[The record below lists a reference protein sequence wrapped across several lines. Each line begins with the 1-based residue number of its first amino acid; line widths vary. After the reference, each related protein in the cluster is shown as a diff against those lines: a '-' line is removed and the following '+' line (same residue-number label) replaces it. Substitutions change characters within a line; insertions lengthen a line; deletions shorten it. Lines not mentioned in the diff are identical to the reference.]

1 MTESADTPI
10 LRNYPPL
17 TQNRNFLLLWAGYV
31 VSALGDRIHF
41 VVMLALLV
49 KLKSDAAGVKLAG
62 GTAETAQLNVMM
74 LLPYVLLGPV
84 TGVLADR
91 LPRRFLMIT
100 SDLARLVVVLIA
112 RTVFLA
118 LPVALQATI
127 GWPFNMTYAVLLLL
141 VSELAVGVFTAF
153 FSPARTALMPNL
165 VHPDQLLRAN
175 SMTNGA
181 GTIASLLGFIVGA
194 ALVDW
199 WLTGAM
205 YVDAAMF
212 LASAILLFS
221 MNPPKRVGSARS
233 AAPREKAGLLTDF
246 LRGVRYLIQHKRA
259 LQVIGL
265 MFLFWCAGAI
275 ILSGLTGVVTHKF
288 GKSEAWYA
296 YFMGLVGTGMLVG
309 AVVTSFARRGVAKE
323 VGIAWSM
330 VMVGVFLLAFS
341 FPRGWGPALGLLM
354 AAAFFAAILMIS
366 LDTLLQRIVPDFVR
380 GRVMA
385 ARDVMS
391 NIALV
396 GLQIP
401 LALVPNIDNSII
413 LLLRIVAVLIVLMGS
428 FLVWYYYGRSPL
440 SLPVAIMRRFCSA
453 YLTLWHRFE
462 RGNACRIPV
471 SGPVLFVANHT
482 SALDP
487 LVLQAASR
495 RRLIHFMMAKEYY
508 QMWPFRYL
516 YKALGV
522 IPVNRTG
529 NDTASI
535 RAALRALK
543 DGGVIGMFPEGK
555 ISLDGR
561 LQESRAGV
569 AMLALTSGAT
579 VVPAYI
585 RGTKVH
591 SGMVNDF
598 KKRARITAFFGPPMR
613 FDDLEGRERDAEAR
627 DLAAKRIIDAI
638 IALRDRYETD
648 PNRRLSQVEVAKVEA
663 TGGAA

>member
-1 MTESADTPI
+1 MTQSTDTPI

-49 KLKSDAAGVKLAG
+49 QLKKIERG

-74 LLPYVLLGPV
+74 LLPYVLLGPI

-91 LPRRFLMIT
+91 LPRRLVMIT
-100 SDLARLVVVLIA
+100 SDLARLVIVLVA
-112 RTVFLA
+112 RTIFLA
-118 LPVALQATI
+118 VPVALQATI
-127 GWPFNMTYAVLLLL
+127 GWPFHLSYAVLLLL
-141 VSELAVGVFTAF
+141 LSELAVGVFTAF

-181 GTIASLLGFIVGA
+181 GTIASLLGFIAGA
-194 ALVDW
+194 ALVEW
-199 WLTGAM
+199 WLKGAM
-205 YVDAAMF
+205 YVDAALF
-212 LASAILLFS
+212 LASATLLFL
-221 MNPPKRVGSARS
+221 MKPIQRVGAAR
-233 AAPREKAGLLTDF
+233 APKPRVSLLADF
-246 LRGVRYLIQHKRA
+246 RQGIRYLLHHKRA

-296 YFMGLVGTGMLVG
+296 YFMGLVGIGMLVG
-309 AVVTSFARRGVAKE
+309 AVVTSFARRGIPKE
-323 VGIAWSM
+323 AGIAWSM
-330 VMVGVFLLAFS
+330 VMVGLFLFLFS
-341 FPRGWGPALGLLM
+341 IPHGWGPALGLLM
-354 AAAFFAAILMIS
+354 TAAFFAAILMIS

-385 ARDVMS
+385 TRDVMS

-396 GLQIP
+396 GLQVP
-401 LALVPNIDNSII
+401 LALVPNIDDKII
-413 LLLRIVAVLIVLMGS
+413 PVLRTVAILIVLMGA
-428 FLVWYYYGRSPL
+428 FLVWYYYGRSPM
-440 SLPVAIMRRFCSA
+440 PVAVAIMRRIGSA
-453 YLTLWHRFE
+453 YLSVLHRFE
-462 RGNACRIPV
+462 RGNACRIPIT
-471 SGPVLFVANHT
+471 GPVIFVANHT

-495 RRLIHFMMAKEYY
+495 RRLVRFMMAKEYY
-508 QMWPFRYL
+508 EMWPFRYL
-516 YKALGV
+516 YKSLGV

-543 DGGVIGMFPEGK
+543 DGEVIGMFPEGK

-561 LQESRAGV
+561 LQETRAGV
-569 AMLALTSGAT
+569 ALLALTSGAT

-585 RGTKVH
+585 RGTFVH
-591 SGMVNDF
+591 NGMVNDF
-598 KKRARITAFFGPPMR
+598 LRRARLTAFFGGPIR
-613 FDDLEGRERDAEAR
+613 FDDFAGREKDSDVREQ
-627 DLAAKRIIDAI
+627 AAKRIIDAI

-648 PNRRLSQVEVAKVEA
+648 PARRMSQAEIAQVEA
-663 TGGAA
+663 TAGPA

>member
-1 MTESADTPI
+1 MTQAADTPI
-10 LRNYPPL
+10 LRTYPSL
-17 TQNRNFLLLWAGYV
+17 AHNRNFLLLWAGYV

-41 VVMLALLV
+41 VVMLTLLV
-49 KLKSDAAGVKLAG
+49 QLKSQAAGRDLTG
-62 GTAETAQLNVMM
+62 GTADVAQLTMMM
-74 LLPYVLLGPV
+74 LFPYVLLGPI

-91 LPRRFLMIT
+91 LPRRMVMIT
-100 SDLARLVVVLIA
+100 SDLVRLAIVIVA
-112 RTVFLA
+112 RTFFLA
-118 LPVALQATI
+118 VPLALQVKLA
-127 GWPFNMTYAVLLLL
+127 WPHDMTYAVLLLL
-141 VSELAVGVFTAF
+141 LSELAVGVFTAF

-175 SMTNGA
+175 AMTAGA
-181 GTIASLLGFIVGA
+181 GTIASLLGFIVGGF
-194 ALVDW
+194 LVR
-199 WLTGAM
+199 WLPVAM
-205 YVDAAMF
+205 YVDGAMY
-212 LASAILLFS
+212 LTSALLLFAMRS
-221 MNPPKRVGSARS
+221 PKRVGIAKPKVRGSMLS
-233 AAPREKAGLLTDF
+233 EFKG
-246 LRGVRYLIQHKRA
+246 GVRYILQHRRA

-265 MFLFWCAGAI
+265 MFLFWCAAAI
-275 ILSGLTGVVTHKF
+275 ILSGLAGVVMNKF
-288 GKSEAWYA
+288 GKDEKWYA
-296 YFMGLVGTGMLVG
+296 YFMGFVGTGMLVG
-309 AVVTSFARRGVAKE
+309 AVITSLARRGIAKE

-330 VMVGVFLLAFS
+330 VMVGVFLFAFS
-341 FPRGWGPALGLLM
+341 LPQGWGPSLALLII
-354 AAAFFAAILMIS
+354 AAIFAAVLMIS

-401 LALVPNIDNSII
+401 LALVPDIDRSII
-413 LLLRIVAVLIVLMGS
+413 TLLRIVALLIVLMGS
-428 FLVWYYYGRSPL
+428 FLVVYYYARSPL
-440 SLPVAIMRRFCSA
+440 ALPVALMRRFCSG
-453 YLTLWHRFE
+453 YLGLWHRFE

-487 LVLQAASR
+487 LVMQASSR
-495 RRLIHFMMAKEYY
+495 RRLIHFMMAREYY
-508 QMWPFRYL
+508 QKWPFRYL

-561 LQESRAGV
+561 LQETRAGV
-569 AMLALTSGAT
+569 AMLALMSGAT

-585 RGTKVH
+585 RGTRTH
-591 SGMVNDF
+591 SGMVEDF
-598 KKRARITAFFGPPMR
+598 KKRGRITLFFGTPLT
-613 FDDLEGRERDAEAR
+613 FTDLEGRSRDPEAR
-627 DLAAKRIIDAI
+627 ETAARRIIGAI
-638 IALRDRYETD
+638 VALRDRYETD
-648 PNRRLSQVEVAKVEA
+648 PARRLSQEELAQVEA
-663 TGGAA
+663 SGQPS